1 MPDFLRL
8 VIGTL
13 TRFPVPAPRR
23 IDERSVRAAMLSA
36 PLIGLLLGGIA
47 VVVLDGVRVLA
58 AHGQSRVIVDL
69 LAAVIA
75 VASLAFMTRG
85 LHLDGLA
92 DTFDA
97 LGVKGP
103 DDEQTRTRRLDVM
116 RSPEIGAFGVI
127 AVVLCLMVQV
137 TALAACV
144 VAGLGS
150 FGLLTAAMA
159 SRLALTLSCRPSIPS
174 ARSDGL
180 GATVAGSVPAALGI
194 AVSVAV
200 IGLAAVF
207 GRLDDDAS
215 WRTVVALTGS
225 VVVAIATSQIALRM
239 LTRAFG
245 GVTGDVFGAIT
256 ELSFAASLLTT
267 ACLF

>member
-8 VIGTL
+8 AFGTL
-13 TRFPVPAPRR
+13 TRLPVPAPRR
-23 IDERSVRAAMLSA
+23 LDRSTVRLAMVVA

-47 VVVLDGVRVLA
+47 VVCLDGVRVLA
-58 AHGQSRVIVDL
+58 KNEHSPTLPDL
-69 LAAVIA
+69 LAAA
-75 VASLAFMTRG
+75 VGISVLAFMSRG

-92 DTFDA
+92 DTFDG

-103 DDEQTRTRRLDVM
+103 SDEATREKRLAVM

-127 AVVLCLMVQV
+127 AVVLCLIIQV
-137 TALAACV
+137 TALATCV

-159 SRLALTLSCRPSIPS
+159 SRLSLTLSCRPSVKS
-174 ARSDGL
+174 ARPDGL
-180 GATVAGSVPAALGI
+180 GATVAGSVPTTVGSVVAIVVIALAAL
-194 AVSVAV
+194 
-200 IGLAAVF
+200 F

-215 WRTVVALTGS
+215 LRTVIALTAS
-225 VVVAIATSQIALRM
+225 VVVSMIVSQVALRVF
-239 LTRAFG
+239 TKAFG

-256 ELSFAASLLTT
+256 ELSFTAALLTT
-267 ACLF
+267 AFLF